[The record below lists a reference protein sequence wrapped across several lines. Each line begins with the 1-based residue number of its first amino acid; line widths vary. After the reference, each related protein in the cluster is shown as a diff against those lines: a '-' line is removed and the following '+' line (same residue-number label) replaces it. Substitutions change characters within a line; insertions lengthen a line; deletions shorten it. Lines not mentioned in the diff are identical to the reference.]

1 MAADKESQLYKK
13 PSYGWRIMLA
23 AFIAL
28 MTGLISIYS
37 LSRYLSH
44 VQTPPPVKAPKAAI
58 KRVAVTALG
67 RIQPQGEVTK
77 LFPPS
82 SLSGVRVQK
91 LLVKEG
97 DPIRVGEVV
106 AWLEGYARSQA
117 ALQQAVDK
125 VQISQTRLAQVKAGA
140 KTGDINAQ
148 KAAITRL
155 EAQLQGDVASQQ
167 ATIARLQTELDNA
180 QTENNRYQQ
189 IYKEGGISASTADTK
204 RLQMRT
210 VEQQITEA
218 KASLNRTINTTNNQ
232 IQQEKAK
239 LVSLQ
244 EIRPVDIQFA
254 EADLK
259 SALTAV
265 NQAKADYDLTT
276 LRSPI
281 NGKVLKVHTKT
292 GEVNTSEGIID
303 IGKTSQMMVMAEVY
317 QTDISKVHVGQKAT
331 ITSTAFPGK
340 IAGTVTKIGLQ
351 VDRQNIL
358 SVNPTAETDG
368 RIVQVKIRIDKPA
381 DSRQVANLT
390 NLQVDVAIHVQ

>member
-13 PSYGWRIMLA
+13 PSYGWRIILA

-28 MTGLISIYS
+28 VTGLISIYS

-44 VQTPPPVKAPKAAI
+44 VQTPPPVKAPKAERV
-58 KRVAVTALG
+58 RVAVTALG

-125 VQISQTRLAQVKAGA
+125 VEISQTKLAQVKAGA

-148 KAAITRL
+148 KAAIMHL

-167 ATIARLQTELDNA
+167 ATIARLQAELNNA

-189 IYKEGGISASTADTK
+189 IYHEGGVSASTADTK

-210 VEQQITEA
+210 AEEQITEA

-244 EIRPVDIQFA
+244 EIRPLDVQLA

-259 SALTAV
+259 SAITAV

-292 GEVNTSEGIID
+292 GEVNTSDGIID

-340 IAGTVTKIGLQ
+340 IEGTVTRIGLQ

-381 DSRQVANLT
+381 DSRRVANLT
-390 NLQVDVAIHVQ
+390 NLQVDVAIHIQ